1 MMGRM
6 ARLILVAALVLLGGC
21 YGDASLKAP
30 GPVPGAGGGPGSGP
44 GGGPPLWPA
53 CGPECDQP
61 APSAV
66 ARRLTHTQWENSV
79 KELLGLDARPGL
91 SAQFTGDTSAG
102 IFDSHV
108 AGLKVGATLW
118 ADYQR
123 AAEALA
129 EQITTTDANLQRI
142 LPSNLPSDP
151 TAKARTFIDAFGR
164 RAYRRPLTLAEL
176 DRHLTLFQRGPALT
190 GVTDPFRAGVRITV
204 QAMLQSPWFLYRVEQ
219 GGEAGEGG
227 ILLTGW
233 ELASRLS
240 FALWNTMPDDA
251 LLEAAASGAL
261 STPEGIEAE
270 AKRML
275 IDPRARAM
283 LGRFHHQLFD
293 LDQIQAVI
301 RDPAKYPGV
310 TGNLGEA
317 LATEVQLFVDDV
329 VFTRTEG
336 LNAMLTSTRTF
347 ANAEVASLYGV
358 SSASGGDT
366 FAPVELD
373 PTQRSGLLTRAGFLA
388 AYAHGDESDPIR
400 RGVFVNLRLLC
411 TDLPPPPNNV
421 PPLPPG
427 TGRTTRERV
436 NEHTGPGTCGASCHG
451 SYINPVGFAFENY
464 DGLGRH
470 RTEENGF
477 PVDATAEFNLQGA
490 RLQYADA
497 RDFSEQLAGALQTH
511 RCYARHWVEY
521 VFSRDEV
528 GADENLI
535 ERLATRSLEGA
546 SVQQLVLDLVTSRGF
561 RARPLEST
569 P

>member
-1 MMGRM
+1 M

-21 YGDASLKAP
+21 YGDASLDAP
-30 GPVPGAGGGPGSGP
+30 GPGAGNGPGRGP
-44 GGGPPLWPA
+44 GGGPN

-61 APSAV
+61 APAAL
-66 ARRLTHTQWENSV
+66 ARRLTHTQWESSV
-79 KELLGLDARPGL
+79 RDLLRLDALPGL
-91 SAQFTGDTSAG
+91 STQFTGDTSAG

-123 AAEALA
+123 AAETLA
-129 EQITTTDANLQRI
+129 AQITASDANVQRI
-142 LPSNLPSDP
+142 VPANLPADP
-151 TAKARTFIDAFGR
+151 AAKARAFIDAFGR
-164 RAYRRPLTLAEL
+164 RAYRRPLTAAEL
-176 DRHLTLFQRGPALT
+176 DRHLSIFQNGTALT

-204 QAMLQSPWFLYRVEQ
+204 QAMLQSPLFLYRVEQ
-219 GGEAGEGG
+219 GGEAGQGE

-261 STPEGIEAE
+261 ATPEGLEAE

-293 LDQIQAVI
+293 LDQIKAI
-301 RDPAKYPGV
+301 TRDPAKYPGL
-310 TGNLGEA
+310 TGNFGEA
-317 LATEVQLFVDDV
+317 LATEVRLFVDDV

-336 LNAMLTSTRTF
+336 LNAVLTSTRTF
-347 ANAEVASLYGV
+347 ANAEVASVYGV
-358 SSASGGDT
+358 TPASGGNT
-366 FAPVELD
+366 FVPVELD
-373 PTQRSGLLTRAGFLA
+373 PAQRSGLLTRAGFLA
-388 AYAHGDESDPIR
+388 AYGHGDESDPIR

-411 TDLPPPPNNV
+411 SDLPPPPNNV
-421 PPLPPG
+421 PPLPPS
-427 TGRTTRERV
+427 TGKTTRERV
-436 NEHTGPGTCGASCHG
+436 DEHTGPGTCGAGCH
-451 SYINPVGFAFENY
+451 STYINPVGFAFENY

-477 PVDATAEFNLQGA
+477 PVDATAEFNLQNGD
-490 RLQYADA
+490 RLRYADA
-497 RDFSEQLAGALQTH
+497 RDFSAQLAGALQTH

-521 VFSRDEV
+521 VFGRDEV
-528 GADENLI
+528 DADDNLI
-535 ERLATRSLEGA
+535 ERLATRSLEGT

-561 RARPLEST
+561 RARPVEST